1 MSIAFRVLLIIAAVW
16 AFLFVINEVRKAK
29 LQISDSL
36 PWFFFM
42 AIFVILALFP
52 QIAIFFASLL
62 GIQSPVNLVFLFI
75 IGILI
80 IRTFKL
86 TLRVSQLD
94 TKIRELAQRSAI
106 ERTDDM
112 VRFEKVEDRMR
123 IDLFDAS
130 VFACVRYLNAKDKIE
145 RAKRWFDE

>member
-1 MSIAFRVLLIIAAVW
+1 MSIAFRLLLIIAAFW
-16 AFLFVINEVRKAK
+16 AFWFVITEVRKAK

-36 PWFFFM
+36 PWFFFT

-52 QIAIFFASLL
+52 QIAIYFAGLL

-80 IRTFKL
+80 IRIFKL

-94 TKIRELAQRSAI
+94 TKLKDLTQRIAIRE
-106 ERTDDM
+106 TDKRD
-112 VRFEKVEDRMR
+112 EKQE
-123 IDLFDAS
+123 
-130 VFACVRYLNAKDKIE
+130 
-145 RAKRWFDE
+145 

>member
-1 MSIAFRVLLIIAAVW
+1 MFPSEGELMSTAFRILLIIAAVW

-29 LQISDSL
+29 LQIGDSL

-52 QIAIFFASLL
+52 QIAIFCAGLL
-62 GIQSPVNLVFLFI
+62 GIQSPVNLVFLCI

-80 IRTFKL
+80 IRIFKL

-94 TKIRELAQRSAI
+94 SKIREIAQRSAI
-106 ERTDDM
+106 ERTDE
-112 VRFEKVEDRMR
+112 RDRER
-123 IDLFDAS
+123 NDA
-130 VFACVRYLNAKDKIE
+130 A
-145 RAKRWFDE
+145 

>member
-1 MSIAFRVLLIIAAVW
+1 MFPAEGELMSIAFRVLLIIAAVW

-86 TLRVSQLD
+86 TLRVSELD

-106 ERTDDM
+106 ERTDEAD
-112 VRFEKVEDRMR
+112 RKKETEKH
-123 IDLFDAS
+123 
-130 VFACVRYLNAKDKIE
+130 
-145 RAKRWFDE
+145 

>member
-62 GIQSPVNLVFLFI
+62 GIQSHHRNSHYPHI
-75 IGILI
+75 
-80 IRTFKL
+80 
-86 TLRVSQLD
+86 QAD
-94 TKIRELAQRSAI
+94 TESFPA
-106 ERTDDM
+106 
-112 VRFEKVEDRMR
+112 
-123 IDLFDAS
+123 
-130 VFACVRYLNAKDKIE
+130 
-145 RAKRWFDE
+145 